1 MIVKLRY
8 GYRDLEDVIEEDKEC
23 KRGLRLTTEIVEEE
37 TGEVFVLVDS
47 QWKFEIKKYVHRWLP
62 QFPEMA
68 DSIIDEN
75 IVQP

>member
-1 MIVKLRY
+1 MIIKLRY
-8 GYRDLEDVIEEDKEC
+8 GYRDLEDAQEEDKEC
-23 KRGLRLTTEIVEEE
+23 RRGLRLTTEVIEEE
-37 TGEVFVLVDS
+37 TGEVFVVVDS
-47 QWKFEIKKYVHRWLP
+47 NWRFEIRKYVQRWLP